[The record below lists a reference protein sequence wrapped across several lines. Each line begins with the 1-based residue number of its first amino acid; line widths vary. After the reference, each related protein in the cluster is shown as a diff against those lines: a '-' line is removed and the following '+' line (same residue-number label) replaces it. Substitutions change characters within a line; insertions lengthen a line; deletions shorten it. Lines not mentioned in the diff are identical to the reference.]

1 MDDDAGAIAARG
13 GSRVRWR
20 CKSVRKRRAGAGGKM
35 VKMPIWHRCVISAA
49 DRRCGRSAK
58 LAGFCGR
65 PRARAAVARRFEHYL
80 PQKSWQRGPQMI
92 DLAAQTA
99 LIGGVGGAGG
109 KASKLCAALG
119 MRVLGVDPRVTEPP
133 PGMADLSGTDQL
145 AERLSE

>member
-1 MDDDAGAIAARG
+1 
-13 GSRVRWR
+13 
-20 CKSVRKRRAGAGGKM
+20 
-35 VKMPIWHRCVISAA
+35 
-49 DRRCGRSAK
+49 
-58 LAGFCGR
+58 
-65 PRARAAVARRFEHYL
+65 
-80 PQKSWQRGPQMI
+80 MI

-145 AERLSE
+145 AERLSLACYMSRCPDQCSVPSGAAAHGGSNVMPA